1 MSSGAD
7 LLSRTAVLLACT
19 VAACAAVL
27 LFGGGP
33 DLFPEEPDAETPPSE
48 VRPAVA
54 PRERAHTAKA
64 DGGEYPGPVDAKPPA
79 PREAPPEPPPPDAD
93 KFIGT
98 GVKILKDYSGR
109 PDKKG
114 VMERYVLAVPEF
126 EIGVYYGGSW
136 WPAGGN
142 RVYPAVVRDLSGL
155 GEGGMF
161 LLLKLKGAGY
171 LAILPLACRNA
182 YSWFDSDGGK
192 LVLKM
197 GTHGKDAI
205 RGDIPLYA
213 WSRAAGLYEACHNAW
228 AAALECAPVKDLAL
242 LREKKEYPEVFRY
255 LGWCSWEH
263 YKGKVDEANMVQA
276 MRDIEQSKLPIRFF
290 LVDNGHFDSRSLRP
304 DAKKFPRG
312 YRPLTDMRKEDKIKW
327 VGIWYAFLG
336 NNHGVTAPGNLGEV
350 GQSMYE
356 CPAGKL
362 LPVGTEESARR
373 FYEYMLGFAKRDGV
387 DFLKVDFQT
396 DALPFYAG
404 VTDGNPLGGPPRD
417 NSRAVGN
424 PLEAS
429 ANLARVFQTVVDE
442 RMKGLINCNWH
453 NAVSLFNSM
462 NSVVGRCSEDYKVGD
477 LNRAKGHLHH
487 SYAAIPWL
495 GQIAWGDH
503 DMFHSNDPAAGRVMA
518 VSKAMSGGPVYLS
531 DDPKNFAPQNVRPL
545 CFEDGELLRPLAPAS
560 PLPESIFVDPF
571 KEAKPYR
578 VVAPLAGDAAAIVVY
593 NLTKKGVPVR
603 ASVTSEDYTH
613 AGGMVQ
619 PYEGK
624 WKVPAEGLVYYD
636 WNARRGG
643 KLEGEYSFE
652 LEGFGDRLV
661 ILCPIRSGWAVVGRT
676 DKFLSP
682 AGVDVVSVSENEL
695 TIRMVES
702 GPLAVWRGTSSPWST
717 GITFTNAG
725 NDLYMADLPVG
736 ERYRPVT
743 IGR

>member
-7 LLSRTAVLLACT
+7 LLSRTAVLLVCG
-19 VAACAAVL
+19 VAACAAAF
-27 LFGGGP
+27 LFGSGP
-33 DLFPEEPDAETPPSE
+33 DLLPEGPDAGTPPAE
-48 VRPAVA
+48 VEPTTA
-54 PRERAHTAKA
+54 PREHAPIGKKE
-64 DGGEYPGPVDAKPPA
+64 GGEAPA
-79 PREAPPEPPPPDAD
+79 PAAARSAGVREATPEIPAPDAD
-93 KFIGT
+93 KFTGT
-98 GVKILKDYSGR
+98 GVKILNNYSGE
-109 PDKKG
+109 PDGHG
-114 VMERYVLAVPEF
+114 VMAQYELAIPEF
-126 EIGVYYGGSW
+126 EVGVYYSGSW

-142 RVYPAVVRDLSGL
+142 RVYPAVVRDLTGL
-155 GEGGMF
+155 REGGMF
-161 LLLKLKGAGY
+161 LLLKLKGPGY
-171 LAILPLACRNA
+171 LAILPVACRNA
-182 YSWFDSDGGK
+182 YSWFDTDKGK

-197 GTHGKDAI
+197 GTHGRDAI
-205 RGDIPLYA
+205 KGDIPLYA
-213 WSRAAGLYEACHNAW
+213 WSRATGPYEACHQAW
-228 AAALECAPVKDLAL
+228 AAALDCGPVKGSAL
-242 LREKKEYPEVFRY
+242 LRDDKDYPEVFRY

-263 YKGKVDEANMVQA
+263 YKRSVDEANMVQA
-276 MRDIEQSKLPIRFF
+276 MKDIEQSKLPIRFF
-290 LVDNGHFDSRSLRP
+290 LVDNGHFDGSSLRP
-304 DAKKFPRG
+304 DGKKFPRG

-336 NNHGVTAPGNLGEV
+336 KNHGVVAPGNLGEV
-350 GQSMYE
+350 GRFMYE

-362 LPVGTEESARR
+362 LPVGTEEAARK
-373 FYEYMLGFAKRDGV
+373 FYEYMLGFAARDGV

-404 VTDGNPLGGPPRD
+404 VTDSNPLKGLPRD

-429 ANLARVFQTVVDE
+429 ATLARAFQTVVEE
-442 RMKGLINCNWH
+442 RMNGLINCNWH
-453 NAVSLFNSM
+453 NAVSLFNSV
-462 NSVVGRCSEDYKVGD
+462 NSVAGRCSEDYKVGD
-477 LNRAKGHLHH
+477 LNRAKGHLYH

-503 DMFHSNDPAAGRVMA
+503 DMFHSNDPAAGRAMA

-531 DDPKNFAPQNVRPL
+531 DDPKHFAPENVRPL
-545 CFEDGELLRPLAPAS
+545 CFEDGELVRPLAPAS
-560 PLPESIFVDPF
+560 PLPESVFVDPL

-578 VVAPLAGDAAAIVVY
+578 VVAPLDGEAAAIVVY
-593 NLTKKGVPVR
+593 NLTKKGVPVK
-603 ASVTSEDYTH
+603 ASVTPEDYTH

-619 PYEGK
+619 PYEGR

-636 WNARRGG
+636 WYARRGG

-652 LEGFGDRLV
+652 LEGFADRLI

-682 AGVDVVSVSENEL
+682 ATVEVVSVSENEL

-702 GPLAVWRGTSSPWST
+702 GPLAVWRGTSSPWSV

-725 NDLYMADLPVG
+725 NDLYMVDLPVG
-736 ERYRPVT
+736 ERDRPVT